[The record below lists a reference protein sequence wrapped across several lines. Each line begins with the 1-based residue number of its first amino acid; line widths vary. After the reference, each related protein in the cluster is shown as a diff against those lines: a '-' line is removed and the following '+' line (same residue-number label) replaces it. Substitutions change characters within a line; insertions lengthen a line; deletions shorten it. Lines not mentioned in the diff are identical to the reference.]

1 MLCFL
6 TKRSRR
12 KIELRM
18 HALSGLTMLGD
29 TICQSIYYLLFFK
42 YMKLSTFFFWKFNS
56 LPYSEKCLLI
66 KIDGVRIYVS
76 SDDFFVDFVKP
87 YIIRL
92 RIELQLH
99 IFHDRGSSIV
109 NPQQHWNCLDN
120 TIHIT
125 PSELALALCKKIS
138 SYKPCFHRL

>member
-42 YMKLSTFFFWKFNS
+42 YMKLSTFFF
-56 LPYSEKCLLI
+56 LEI
-66 KIDGVRIYVS
+66 
-76 SDDFFVDFVKP
+76 
-87 YIIRL
+87 
-92 RIELQLH
+92 
-99 IFHDRGSSIV
+99 
-109 NPQQHWNCLDN
+109 
-120 TIHIT
+120 
-125 PSELALALCKKIS
+125 
-138 SYKPCFHRL
+138 